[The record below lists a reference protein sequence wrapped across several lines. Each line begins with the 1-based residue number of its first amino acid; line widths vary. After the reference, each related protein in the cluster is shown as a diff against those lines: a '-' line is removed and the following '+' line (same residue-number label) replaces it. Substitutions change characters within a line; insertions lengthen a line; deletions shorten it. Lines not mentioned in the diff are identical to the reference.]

1 MPLPAGPAGAGNAA
15 DTDQQHF
22 TTLSHPGCSGKCR
35 QQLMYFSPVSLAA
48 PSSPC
53 WHCLWTISM
62 PEAAL
67 QGLTT
72 ACRKWYNCKDFV
84 VVVKILKTSRTK
96 KKPTETTGEL
106 KVIWALG
113 RGQRGGHGRGAVCTA
128 VCRLVALRKSGI
140 FCWRK
145 ALLPLSPSINGCAAP
160 RGAPASD
167 YISLP
172 SCREMSS
179 HFPWGALTAK
189 WIERFSGLFS

>member
-1 MPLPAGPAGAGNAA
+1 MPLPAGPAGAGKTA

-22 TTLSHPGCSGKCR
+22 TTLSHPGCSGKCW
-35 QQLMYFSPVSLAA
+35 QQFMYFSLVSLAA

-53 WHCLWTISM
+53 WHRLWTISM

-72 ACRKWYNCKDFV
+72 ACRKWYNCKDFF
-84 VVVKILKTSRTK
+84 VVKILKMSRTK
-96 KKPTETTGEL
+96 TTTETTGEL
-106 KVIWALG
+106 KVVWALG

-145 ALLPLSPSINGCAAP
+145 ALLPLSPSINACAAP

-167 YISLP
+167 CISLL
-172 SCREMSS
+172 SSREMSS

-189 WIERFSGLFS
+189 WIERFSGLFW